1 MVNITEVLR
10 SDGKLWVVI
19 VVIMVVLTGWLYY
32 LLKIGS
38 RINKVRRK
46 NGL

>member
-1 MVNITEVLR
+1 MDNLTEALR

-19 VVIMVVLTGWLYY
+19 VVIMIVLLGWLYY
-32 LLKIGS
+32 LLKIGG
-38 RINKVRRK
+38 RINKVRKK

>member
-1 MVNITEVLR
+1 MVNITEALR

-19 VVIMVVLTGWLYY
+19 VVVMIVLIGWLYY
-32 LLKIGS
+32 LLKIGG
-38 RINKVRRK
+38 RINKVRKK